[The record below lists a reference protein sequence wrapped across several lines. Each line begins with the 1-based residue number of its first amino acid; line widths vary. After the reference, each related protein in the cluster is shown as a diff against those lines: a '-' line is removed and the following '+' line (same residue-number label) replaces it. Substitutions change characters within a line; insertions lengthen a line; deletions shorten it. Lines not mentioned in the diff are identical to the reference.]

1 MCIWTASKNAMAIS
15 WFHHTAV
22 MIGFEHCFLGGPLCN
37 RREDHEEFLHKVI
50 FDIIA
55 DELYKLDLVKK
66 KKNGA
71 APSHKQNVFLGKG
84 STAYFFFHVYFSKK
98 HYVLIIAVTIM
109 SRNIRN
115 L

>member
-66 KKNGA
+66 KKMVLLPVINKMFSLERA
-71 APSHKQNVFLGKG
+71 QQPIFFSMCISAR
-84 STAYFFFHVYFSKK
+84 STMF
-98 HYVLIIAVTIM
+98 
-109 SRNIRN
+109 
-115 L
+115 